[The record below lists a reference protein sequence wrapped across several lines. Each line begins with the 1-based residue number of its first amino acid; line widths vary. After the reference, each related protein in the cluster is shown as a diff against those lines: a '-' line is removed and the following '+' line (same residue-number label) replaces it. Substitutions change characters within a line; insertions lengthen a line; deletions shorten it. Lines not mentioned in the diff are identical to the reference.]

1 LALFALDRAMVT
13 EKRKAPRKTLD
24 RPGWIMAGDGGEPR
38 ECRVCD
44 VSQRGAR
51 LGVERVNEVPDYFVL
66 RLSVDGRVS
75 RHCIVVWR
83 TRDEVGVEFVS
94 ANEAQGLGSARP
106 SGAKTLAHA

>member
-1 LALFALDRAMVT
+1 MTT

-24 RPGWIMAGDGGEPR
+24 RPGWIMANDGEPR

-51 LGVERVNEVPDYFVL
+51 LGVERVNEMPDYFVL
-66 RLSVDGRVS
+66 RLSADGRVA
-75 RHCIVVWR
+75 RHCMIVWR

-94 ANEAQGLGSARP
+94 ANETQGLSSARR
-106 SGAKTLAHA
+106 SGTKAFARA